1 MTVQVVDRRTNS
13 LSCCYLGIC
22 IVNKEKIPVKLL
34 LMASFDFFWC
44 CWYRLKTYWKQVQTP
59 RWLFHK
65 HNKLSHYDKRFSI
78 STCNWVEH
86 RLVGFLQSPDRRSL
100 YEIYENH
107 KGNKREKRNS
117 EEKNYRSL
125 SAPFFQQIKTYFET
139 LLRKSL
145 SSSD

>member
-22 IVNKEKIPVKLL
+22 IVNKEKILVKLL
-34 LMASFDFFWC
+34 LMASLISSGAVDID
-44 CWYRLKTYWKQVQTP
+44 LKHSESKCRHLVDCFINIINWAIMI
-59 RWLFHK
+59 R
-65 HNKLSHYDKRFSI
+65 DFSI

-100 YEIYENH
+100 CEIYENH

-125 SAPFFQQIKTYFET
+125 NAPFFQQIKTYFET